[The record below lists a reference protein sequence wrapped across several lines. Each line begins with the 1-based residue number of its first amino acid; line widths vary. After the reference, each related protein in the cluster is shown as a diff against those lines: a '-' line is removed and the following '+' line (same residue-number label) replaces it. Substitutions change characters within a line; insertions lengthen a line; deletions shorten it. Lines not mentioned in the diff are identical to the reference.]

1 MDAVAG
7 SDAPH
12 IRSFVP
18 RRGRMTTTQAD
29 ALERLWDRYVLPES
43 TDPIDRAAV
52 FGRRAPLVVEIGFGL
67 GEATAAMAQAEPG
80 TDILAVEVHTPGIGQ
95 LLHLL
100 DRDGLDNVRILQA
113 DAVEVLRDRIAPASL
128 AGIRIWFPDPWPKY
142 RHHKRRLVRPELVE
156 LFADRLADGGT
167 LHLATDW
174 QHYALQARD
183 LLRAQPALVDASDGH
198 GFVPRPP
205 WRPVTRF
212 ERFAAEKGHEV
223 FDLVFT
229 RRHREGNT
237 GPA

>member
-1 MDAVAG
+1 MGAVAG
-7 SDAPH
+7 PDAPH

-18 RRGRMTTTQAD
+18 RRGRMTSTQAD
-29 ALERLWDRYVLPES
+29 ALGRLGDRFVLPES
-43 TDPIDRAAV
+43 ADPIDPAVV

-67 GEATAAMAQAEPG
+67 GEATAAMAPAEPD
-80 TDILAVEVHTPGIGQ
+80 TDILAIEVHTPGIGQ

-100 DRDGLDNVRILQA
+100 GRDAIGNVRILQA

-183 LLRAQPALVDASDGH
+183 LLRAQPTLVDTSDGR

-212 ERFAAEKGHEV
+212 ERFAAEKGHDV

-229 RRHREGNT
+229 RRHRDGHRT
-237 GPA
+237 PA